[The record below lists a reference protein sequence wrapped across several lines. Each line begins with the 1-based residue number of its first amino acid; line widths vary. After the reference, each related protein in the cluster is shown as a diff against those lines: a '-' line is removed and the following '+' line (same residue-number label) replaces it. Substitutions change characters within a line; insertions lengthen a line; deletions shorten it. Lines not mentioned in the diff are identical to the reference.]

1 MKALVY
7 VTLKPDVLDPQGSA
21 IQRACSSLGYED
33 IQDVRQGKL
42 FEITL
47 DAADEASARKL
58 VEELA
63 EKVLANGVIEDFH
76 LQSLSAVALPGGDAA
91 AE

>member
-21 IQRACSSLGYED
+21 IQRACDSLGYRG

-42 FEITL
+42 FEIKLEAT
-47 DAADEASARKL
+47 DEAAARKL

-63 EKVLANGVIEDFH
+63 EKVLANGVIEVFRVE
-76 LQSLSAVALPGGDAA
+76 SLSAD
-91 AE
+91 